1 MLDWQGSIPG
11 HAGGIVPPCI
21 GACGR
26 YILNAPHLRAL
37 NNAVEKK
44 MKRIHVPGVVDVV
57 TSDDRSEIEALA
69 ANPKLDRAYAD
80 RSIPANAAI
89 LGQLLDV
96 LQIGGKRFPTVS
108 PRDDS
113 ARAEAQDAL
122 WNRLNSIAA
131 TYAAGPDSLEDLA
144 SFVRG
149 NGPDDAAGMLV
160 QQLVGALFA
169 PGFKATPES
178 WDAALVLA
186 QAPGN
191 LNPLQTVVWAVNH
204 KVDSAKVLLAGLVG
218 GDLAAVHAIGIALH
232 HIVSGVNLMRQLY
245 ADPAN
250 RTALSP
256 DAASAR
262 CLFAP
267 DSVLRQATA
276 PDDSGNYQFDTGT
289 LVQLKLQDASAKAPD
304 ADLAFLRNT
313 WSRCPAE
320 QWVPALLAGIWLRAC
335 QGGG

>member
-1 MLDWQGSIPG
+1 MAPNRAYRSLTTSNP
-11 HAGGIVPPCI
+11 
-21 GACGR
+21 
-26 YILNAPHLRAL
+26 ILAL
-37 NNAVEKK
+37 NGTAGDK

-69 ANPKLDRAYAD
+69 ANPKLDRAYTD
-80 RSIPANAAI
+80 RSIPTNAAI
-89 LGQLLDV
+89 LDQLLGV
-96 LQIGGKRFPTVS
+96 LQVGGKRFPTVS

-113 ARAEAQDAL
+113 ARAAEQDAL
-122 WNRLNSIAA
+122 WNRLNLLAA

-160 QQLVGALFA
+160 QQVVGALFA

-289 LVQLKLQDASAKAPD
+289 LVQFKLQDASAKTPD